1 MRNISLDLLT
11 SAELRVTGRII
22 DASNA
27 SLLGEV
33 AIDDEWVTVIYKPV
47 VGERPLWDFPEGTLA
62 NREVAAFAVSELLG
76 LHIVPP
82 TVLRDGPFGIGA
94 VQLWSEQDENFDL
107 LSFAQSRDDRLR
119 SMVIFD
125 ALVNNTDRKFGHI
138 LMDGEQLLGCDH
150 GVTFHVEDKLR
161 TVLWQ
166 FTGEELTQNDLI
178 LLDSAL
184 GIDEC
189 QLRPF
194 LRVEEIEAFYAR
206 AERLKSEG
214 IYPEPSDD
222 WPAVPWPPF

>member
-94 VQLWSEQDENFDL
+94 VQLWSEQDDNFDL

-184 GIDEC
+184 GIDES
-189 QLRPF
+189 QLRP
-194 LRVEEIEAFYAR
+194 LLSVEEIEAFYAR

>member
-47 VGERPLWDFPEGTLA
+47 VGEPPLWDFPEGTLA

-184 GIDEC
+184 GIDES
-189 QLRPF
+189 QLRP
-194 LRVEEIEAFYAR
+194 LLNVEEIEAFYAR